1 MAFWAQ
7 NDHGTRIYISSFDK
21 IVEYIENSEGTVPP
35 YVWDDHGPRPIH
47 RDDGRQWVVGRYH
60 ESHDDLVRRV
70 IYYDEQLYNAK
81 VDFRG
86 DLRIFCSLME
96 EAADEAEKGVIEAA
110 TLLNHFARV
119 VRNLETIA
127 KCAKEKANGSELPIG
142 DESDRGT

>member
-1 MAFWAQ
+1 MSNIWVQ
-7 NDHGTRIYISSFDK
+7 NENGTRCYLASFEK
-21 IVEYIENSEGTVPP
+21 ATEYVEHYDTVLP

-70 IYYDEQLYNAK
+70 IHYDEQLYNAK

-96 EAADEAEKGVIEAA
+96 DASDDAEKGVIEAA
-110 TLLNHFARV
+110 TLLNNFARV

-127 KCAKEKANGSELPIG
+127 KCAKEKANGSQLQDSNVSG
-142 DESDRGT
+142 VSD